1 MHRLLTVFLIA
12 FWCGNVIAQAKD
24 SVALNQ
30 EIQEVKII
38 QNFQRKYQRRLS
50 LMRRVYPIALHA
62 KKMVEEHEENLEGVT
77 KKRKQ
82 KQLAKKTHKSL
93 KDEFSYNIRDLY
105 INEGELLIRLV
116 HRETGMT
123 VAEIIETFEGK
134 ASRKWYN
141 GLAKLG
147 GQNLESKYDPGGED
161 YLTELIIQEIEAGTV
176 SFPLTMKNVDKQ
188 DFKDGMKQYREDKRD
203 IRKSNRDSKKKK

>member
-12 FWCGNVIAQAKD
+12 FWCGNVIAQAED

-30 EIQEVKII
+30 EIQEVQIME
-38 QNFQRKYQRRLS
+38 NFQRKYQRRLS

-147 GQNLESKYDPGGED
+147 GQNLESKYDPQGED